1 MGGRQAGNDQNFL
14 MEFFRGILCHFS
26 RALVTRTPPNEILC
40 PQRLPLLFYGVRRF
54 MLTGSPSTA
63 ALRQG
68 WGCHVAGSTSVIYE
82 ANMIA
87 ILLCQSQSSIG
98 LTTTYIKYTNT

>member
-1 MGGRQAGNDQNFL
+1 MLAEKKQNQVVV
-14 MEFFRGILCHFS
+14 FFVVVVGIVCYLS

-68 WGCHVAGSTSVIYE
+68 WGCHVAGSTSLIYE

-87 ILLCQSQSSIG
+87 ILLCHILAS
-98 LTTTYIKYTNT
+98 

>member
-14 MEFFRGILCHFS
+14 MEFFRGILCHLS

-98 LTTTYIKYTNT
+98 VTTTYIKYTNT